1 MEYALR
7 KYSNIAIIL
16 SDVLNYDAVKHI
28 IRLLKEQELEDARR
42 YHISRLCYRNFM
54 YSSYSFLFSLRGY
67 QDLKKIKKN
76 RKPVFK
82 NMPLELLVHTLTNEE
97 MLRIYDYMLASPN
110 ITPEQSET
118 IHKMK
123 KVRLDNNNK
132 L

>member
-16 SDVLNYDAVKHI
+16 SDILNYDAVKHI
-28 IRLLKEQELEDARR
+28 IKIIKMNEIEDARR
-42 YHISRLCYRNFM
+42 YHISRLCHRNFM

-67 QDLKKIKKN
+67 QDLKKIRKN
-76 RKPVFK
+76 RKLFFK
-82 NMPLELLVHTLTNEE
+82 NMPLELLVHSLTNEE

-110 ITPEQSET
+110 ITDEQVNT
-118 IHKMK
+118 INKMK

>member
-1 MEYALR
+1 MEYAQR

-16 SDVLNYDAVKHI
+16 SDVLNIDTVKHI
-28 IRLLKEQELEDARR
+28 IKIIKTDELEDARK
-42 YHISRLCYRNFM
+42 YHISRLCHRDFM

-97 MLRIYDYMLASPN
+97 MLRIYDYMLSSPN
-110 ITPEQSET
+110 ITQEQSET

-123 KVRLDNNNK
+123 IYRLDKNK